1 MHEKSTLRAL
11 GVPSI
16 DAASR
21 GVRVYD
27 ACPPPSLR
35 DTSPRKRVEGLG
47 ARCFCRLAAFL
58 PYRSRMQK
66 AGLRLLGGLKPTLRV
81 PSISTA
87 WRCFFRTLKN
97 AKSRFAP
104 ARWAEVHPTPPQ
116 CLHRL
121 GAVIVVVSYQRR
133 AGREWGRRNGVL
145 RCRAVSPTRRAG
157 GRQFPVPGFSGGI

>member
-1 MHEKSTLRAL
+1 MHEKSTPRAL

-47 ARCFCRLAAFL
+47 ARCFCRLAVFL

-66 AGLRLLGGLKPTLRV
+66 AGLRLLGGLKFILRRR
-81 PSISTA
+81 SIYTA
-87 WRCFFRTLKN
+87 W
-97 AKSRFAP
+97 AP
-104 ARWAEVHPTPPQ
+104 LLLLCRIS
-116 CLHRL
+116 
-121 GAVIVVVSYQRR
+121 G
-133 AGREWGRRNGVL
+133 GREGNGV
-145 RCRAVSPTRRAG
+145 AVMACFG
-157 GRQFPVPGFSGGI
+157 AAQ